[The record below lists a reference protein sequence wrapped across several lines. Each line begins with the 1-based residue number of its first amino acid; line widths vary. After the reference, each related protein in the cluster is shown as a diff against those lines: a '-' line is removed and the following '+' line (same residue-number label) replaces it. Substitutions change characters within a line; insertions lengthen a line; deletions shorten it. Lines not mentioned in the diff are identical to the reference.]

1 VDGDGRTGA
10 GAEVS
15 SAATTAMGAR
25 SASAVEAAAAA
36 SEGQGPTMKDRIET
50 LLATV
55 FGGIFLGLSV
65 VVAVETISRKLFN
78 VSVQGADELGG
89 YALAVGSTI
98 AFSLAL
104 MGRNHIRVDVF
115 HDRFPRAM
123 QAALN
128 WLSIVSLAA
137 FGAFIAWIAFKV
149 IGDTLQYGST
159 AQTPWATPLIWPQSV
174 WYAGLVVFAL
184 VAIGY
189 AVRATLLLLTNRMD
203 TLNHDFHPKSTKEE
217 LKEEL
222 EDLAQRQGGK
232 QGELS

>member
-1 VDGDGRTGA
+1 
-10 GAEVS
+10 
-15 SAATTAMGAR
+15 
-25 SASAVEAAAAA
+25 
-36 SEGQGPTMKDRIET
+36 MKDRIET

-55 FGGIFLGLSV
+55 FGGIFLTLSV
-65 VVAVETISRKLFN
+65 VVAIETISRKLFN

-115 HDRFPRAM
+115 HERFPRGM

-137 FGAFIAWIAFKV
+137 FGAFIAWVAFKV

-189 AVRATLLLLTNRMD
+189 AVRATLLLATSRID

-222 EDLAQRQGGK
+222 EDLAQRQGGA
-232 QGELS
+232 QGDKP

>member
-1 VDGDGRTGA
+1 
-10 GAEVS
+10 
-15 SAATTAMGAR
+15 
-25 SASAVEAAAAA
+25 
-36 SEGQGPTMKDRIET
+36 MKQRIEN

-55 FGGIFLGLSV
+55 FGGIFLLLSAV
-65 VVAVETISRKLFN
+65 VTVETLSRKLFN
-78 VSVQGADELGG
+78 ISLQGADELGG

-115 HDRFPRAM
+115 HEHFPRRL
-123 QAALN
+123 QAILN
-128 WLSIVSLAA
+128 WLAIVTLAL

-174 WYAGLVVFAL
+174 WYVGLVVFAL
-184 VAIGY
+184 VAFGY
-189 AVRATLLLLTNRMD
+189 AVHATRLLLSGHID
-203 TLNHDFHPKSTKEE
+203 ILNHDFQPKSAKDE

-222 EDLAQRQGGK
+222 DDLALRQSAEQ
-232 QGELS
+232 QGAQT

>member
-1 VDGDGRTGA
+1 
-10 GAEVS
+10 
-15 SAATTAMGAR
+15 
-25 SASAVEAAAAA
+25 
-36 SEGQGPTMKDRIET
+36 MKDRIET

-55 FGGIFLGLSV
+55 FGGIFLGLAV

-78 VSVQGADELGG
+78 VSLQGADELGG

-115 HDRFPRAM
+115 HDKFPRGL

-128 WLSIVSLAA
+128 WLSIVALAA
-137 FGAFIAWIAFKV
+137 LGAFIAWIAFKV
-149 IGDTLQYGST
+149 ISDTLQYGST

-174 WYAGLVVFAL
+174 WYAGLVTFAL
-184 VAIGY
+184 VATGY
-189 AVRATLLLLTNRMD
+189 AVRATLLLFTVRID
-203 TLNHDFHPKSTKEE
+203 TLNHDFHPKSAKEE

-222 EDLAQRQGGK
+222 EDLAHRQVAT
-232 QGELS
+232 QGETK